1 MEIKGLI
8 RSIKGFP
15 VDTCKAALPSLSIRR
30 KGGTGVP
37 RCSAQR
43 VHFERDTPGIRY
55 AGIELN
61 HLVREL
67 DMDRLVRI
75 TAQRRNARR
84 NRRQHVHSV
93 ISVDHDASPRKG
105 RIAARLVEPQIACL
119 EPLFVGCHRAWLRRV
134 LERSIMV
141 NREVA
146 MTCRNAS
153 IE

>member
-1 MEIKGLI
+1 MGDTRLILEIKGLI

-84 NRRQHVHSV
+84 NRRQQVHSV
-93 ISVDHDASPRKG
+93 ILSIMMLLLER
-105 RIAARLVEPQIACL
+105 AALPQDWSN
-119 EPLFVGCHRAWLRRV
+119 HRSRAWSRYSSDATAPGCGGFLKD
-134 LERSIMV
+134 LSW
-141 NREVA
+141 
-146 MTCRNAS
+146 
-153 IE
+153 

>member
-1 MEIKGLI
+1 VGDTRLILEIKGLI

-15 VDTCKAALPSLSIRR
+15 TDICKVALPSLSIHR

-43 VHFERDTPGIRY
+43 VHFERDTLGIRY

-75 TAQRRNARR
+75 TAQRRNAER
-84 NRRQHVHSV
+84 NRRQHVHRV
-93 ISVDHDASPRKG
+93 IVSIMMLLLES
-105 RIAARLVEPQIACL
+105 AALPQDWSN
-119 EPLFVGCHRAWLRRV
+119 HRSRAWSRHSSDATVTPGCGGCLKD
-134 LERSIMV
+134 LSW
-141 NREVA
+141 
-146 MTCRNAS
+146 
-153 IE
+153 